1 MRKIKT
7 LVILLAIFSIVS
19 CQKKSLNID
28 NENLKLEIE
37 KASNFHRDFTNKIQ
51 NKYLDI
57 EAERI
62 NFKDLFSILLETD
75 STNISFNDKKLNKQ
89 YFKVEIKQK
98 NQDKPINK
106 VVLEQ
111 VLKKWNLN
119 LVTKKN
125 KTYKIELIDSTKF
138 ISYNTKSTDNLSKI
152 VQTND
157 SIKIKNCDLN
167 KLTEILNSEY
177 SEEIVF
183 DNFSDKIDYRLK
195 KESFLELK
203 TKMENDLG
211 INFVDLN
218 KDKSTYIVENN

>member
-125 KTYKIELIDSTKF
+125 KTYKLELIDSTKF

-183 DNFSDKIDYRLK
+183 DSFSDKIDYRLK